1 MKRLVIA
8 IAAFGLFA
16 CGNPLVI
23 QTLQQQSVS
32 QITSCNADHI
42 EVIEHKINDEDG
54 SATWTAL
61 CQGRTY
67 SCQRAAG
74 TANNLENADV
84 SCTEM
89 ESQMPE

>member
-1 MKRLVIA
+1 MKRLAIA

-23 QTLQQQSVS
+23 QTLQQQSVG

-42 EVIEHKINDEDG
+42 EVIEHVIKDDG
-54 SATWTAL
+54 SATWMAL

-74 TANNLENADV
+74 TAENLENAEV
-84 SCTEM
+84 TCTEM

>member
-8 IAAFGLFA
+8 LAACGLFA

-23 QTLQQQSVS
+23 QTLQEQSVG
-32 QITSCNADHI
+32 QITDCNASHI
-42 EVIEHKINDEDG
+42 EIIEHVVKDDG
-54 SATWTAL
+54 SATWMAL

-74 TANNLENADV
+74 TGENLENADV
-84 SCTEM
+84 RCTEM
-89 ESQMPE
+89 ESQMPQ

>member
-1 MKRLVIA
+1 MKRLAIA

-42 EVIEHKINDEDG
+42 EVIEHVIKDDG

-74 TANNLENADV
+74 TAENLENADV
-84 SCTEM
+84 TCTEM

>member
-1 MKRLVIA
+1 MKRLAIA

-42 EVIEHKINDEDG
+42 EVIEHVIKDDG
-54 SATWTAL
+54 SATWMAF

-74 TANNLENADV
+74 TAENLENADV
-84 SCTEM
+84 TCTEM

>member
-1 MKRLVIA
+1 MKRLAIA

-23 QTLQQQSVS
+23 QTLQQQSVG

-42 EVIEHKINDEDG
+42 EVIEHVIKDDG
-54 SATWTAL
+54 SATWMAL

-74 TANNLENADV
+74 TAENLENAEV
-84 SCTEM
+84 TCTEM
-89 ESQMPE
+89 ESQMPQ

>member
-1 MKRLVIA
+1 MKKFIIA

-23 QTLQQQSVS
+23 QTLQEQSVG
-32 QITSCNADHI
+32 QITDCNASHI
-42 EVIEHKINDEDG
+42 EVIEHKINEADG
-54 SATWTAL
+54 SATWMAL

-67 SCQRAAG
+67 SCQRAPG
-74 TANNLENADV
+74 TGNNVQNPDV
-84 SCTEM
+84 TCNEM

>member
-8 IAAFGLFA
+8 IAAFGLFS

-23 QTLQQQSVS
+23 QTLQQQSVG
-32 QITSCNADHI
+32 QIPCNADHV
-42 EVIEHKINDEDG
+42 EVIEHVIKDDG

-61 CQGRTY
+61 CNGHTY
-67 SCQRAAG
+67 NCQRAAG
-74 TANNLENADV
+74 TAENLENADV
-84 SCTEM
+84 TCSQT

>member
-8 IAAFGLFA
+8 VAAFVLFA

-23 QTLQQQSVS
+23 QTLQEQSVG
-32 QITSCNADHI
+32 QITTCNANHI
-42 EVIEHKINDEDG
+42 EVIQHNIKEDG

-74 TANNLENADV
+74 TGNNLENAEV